1 MNSYQRGLLDEIAAG
16 ASMNDGT
23 TKKRLE
29 TAITE
34 FTDKFLKTHK

>member
-23 TKKRLE
+23 TRARLE
-29 TAITE
+29 AAIAE
-34 FTDKFLKTHK
+34 FTDKFIKTHK